1 MAKHAE
7 IVKFEAAV
15 DKAAVAWVAAV
26 NKLIDQLHDNA
37 LASSESL
44 RDKVAAIPVPKGAPD
59 KEFAALESSIND
71 TIAKRG
77 SGLKITVKFKV
88 VVDAKA
94 KSLDLRGIEMRYPS
108 LN

>member
-15 DKAAVAWVAAV
+15 DKAAAAWVAEV
-26 NKLIDQLHDNA
+26 NKHIDQLHDNA

-59 KEFAALESSIND
+59 KEFATLEKSINE

-77 SGLKITVKFKV
+77 SGLKITVKLNV
-88 VVDAKA
+88 TVDAKA
-94 KSLDLRGIEMRYPS
+94 KSLNFRGIEMPYPG